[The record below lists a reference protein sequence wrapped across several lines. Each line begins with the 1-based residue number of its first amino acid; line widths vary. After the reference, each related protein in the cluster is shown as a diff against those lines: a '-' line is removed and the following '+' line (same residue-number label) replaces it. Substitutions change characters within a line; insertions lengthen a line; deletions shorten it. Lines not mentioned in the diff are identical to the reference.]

1 MGAIY
6 GSSYYQIVDG
16 PTWERS
22 ASNAVQNG
30 GHLVTINTRSEDEF
44 VEDFLESYFSG
55 LNKIRDGSQVYFS
68 RNNEEQSSDVWIG
81 LNDKDNEGQYLWHSG
96 ETVSYIETNELYDD
110 NGIQDYVA
118 LRYVT
123 ATKWG
128 WDDQENADTNNAQ
141 YGRSNIRYSN
151 KVGIAEIPLSYF
163 SISDASSSNGDITTL
178 TFSKGGV

>member
-55 LNKIRDGSQVYFS
+55 LNKNTRRKPSLLF
-68 RNNEEQSSDVWIG
+68 
-81 LNDKDNEGQYLWHSG
+81 K
-96 ETVSYIETNELYDD
+96 
-110 NGIQDYVA
+110 
-118 LRYVT
+118 
-123 ATKWG
+123 K
-128 WDDQENADTNNAQ
+128 
-141 YGRSNIRYSN
+141 
-151 KVGIAEIPLSYF
+151 
-163 SISDASSSNGDITTL
+163 
-178 TFSKGGV
+178 